1 MSPLEPIVIPDWAQ
15 GRPGMGQG
23 GFSAFRFAAAI
34 GEPVAVNLRAP
45 IPLLTPLNVVRTAA
59 GWALLDGDTL
69 IMDAV
74 PRAEI
79 LGQFTST

>member
-1 MSPLEPIVIPDWAQ
+1 
-15 GRPGMGQG
+15 
-23 GFSAFRFAAAI
+23 
-34 GEPVAVNLRAP
+34 NLRAP

-79 LGQFTST
+79 LGQFTSTEPADFDAAQRPA